1 MTLFLVLLA
10 IAVLTRALWK
20 LGDKMPYHEL
30 MRFPGNEKALSN
42 YEARRDAM
50 GYGARVKN

>member
-30 MRFPGNEKALSN
+30 MRYPGTDKALSN

-50 GYGARVKN
+50 GYGARVKS